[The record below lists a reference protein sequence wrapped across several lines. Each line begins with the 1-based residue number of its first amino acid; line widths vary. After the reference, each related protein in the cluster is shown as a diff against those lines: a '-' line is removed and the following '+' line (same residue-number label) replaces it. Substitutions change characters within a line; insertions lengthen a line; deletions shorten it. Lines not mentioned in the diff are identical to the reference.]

1 MKGGEQRATLIVIEG
16 AGRATG
22 SGQLSISGPRSSGM
36 VEFRAMRTNVAP
48 FLWFLAAFTFA
59 VVWGQQHKTA
69 YVLLAV
75 VFAILA
81 VRSYAATKK
90 GAV

>member
-1 MKGGEQRATLIVIEG
+1 VPRQ
-16 AGRATG
+16 
-22 SGQLSISGPRSSGM
+22 QFGPKVVVKFQFL
-36 VEFRAMRTNVAP
+36 VEFQAMRTNVAP

-69 YVLLAV
+69 YLLLAV

>member
-1 MKGGEQRATLIVIEG
+1 
-16 AGRATG
+16 
-22 SGQLSISGPRSSGM
+22 
-36 VEFRAMRTNVAP
+36 MRTNVAP

-69 YVLLAV
+69 YLLLAV

-90 GAV
+90 GAFLSAASSSPTTSASDQTRDEIPASIAGVTRSV

>member
-1 MKGGEQRATLIVIEG
+1 VPRQ
-16 AGRATG
+16 
-22 SGQLSISGPRSSGM
+22 QFGPKVVVKFQFL
-36 VEFRAMRTNVAP
+36 VEFQAMRTNVAP
-48 FLWFLAAFTFA
+48 FLRFLAAFTFA

-69 YVLLAV
+69 YLLLAV

-81 VRSYAATKK
+81 IRSYAATKK